1 MLFSSAFPGMYG
13 TFLKYRFQR
22 TYDAFLAAPVD
33 VEEIVSAEVLWIGM
47 RAGVY
52 GNAPLLVAI
61 AFGLD
66 PKPTALLVPLI
77 CFVTGCAFVAFGVAI
92 AGTAKSI
99 DNFSYITSGVLTPM
113 FLTAGT
119 FFPISSF
126 PPAIEAIAQVNP
138 LYHCVQLVRDAV
150 VVGIDPLADLCTS
163 RCCSRS
169 GSSCGAL
176 GDPPAAQAADRL
188 MAACRAL
195 LRRRRLAVCVAGGG
209 AGGAVLGSE
218 VVWEPVLL
226 GAIFAAR
233 GFGSWALTDARAA
246 GIEEV
251 ERRAARVRPAGRCAG
266 PSRGRAT
273 RCWRCGPRWLPPTP
287 ASARAF
293 LLAAL
298 RLGFGDGRDLW
309 TRRRWRTPRLRRA
322 SRGRRCWRP
331 RRRRR

>member
-1 MLFSSAFPGMYG
+1 VSESDVARSTSLAMSRGRNRTRRRMHRIDPAAVFGVMTRDMTVFTRNWKTTTFSSVVEPTIYLLAFGFGFGALISTINGLDYEQFVGTGVVATAVLFSAAFPGMYG

-33 VEEIVSAEVLWIGM
+33 VAEIVSAEILWIGI

-92 AGTAKSI
+92 AGTANSI

-126 PPAIEAIAQVNP
+126 PAAIEAIAQVNP

-150 VVGIDPLADLCTS
+150 VLGIDPLADLLHLTVLVVF
-163 RCCSRS
+163 
-169 GSSCGAL
+169 GL
-176 GDPPAAQAADRL
+176 L
-188 MAACRAL
+188 M
-195 LRRRRLAVCVAGGG
+195 
-209 AGGAVLGSE
+209 
-218 VVWEPVLL
+218 WLL
-226 GAIFAAR
+226 GIR
-233 GFGSWALTDARAA
+233 Q
-246 GIEEV
+246 
-251 ERRAARVRPAGRCAG
+251 
-266 PSRGRAT
+266 
-273 RCWRCGPRWLPPTP
+273 
-287 ASARAF
+287 
-293 LLAAL
+293 L
-298 RLGFGDGRDLW
+298 RK
-309 TRRRWRTPRLRRA
+309 RLID
-322 SRGRRCWRP
+322 
-331 RRRRR
+331 